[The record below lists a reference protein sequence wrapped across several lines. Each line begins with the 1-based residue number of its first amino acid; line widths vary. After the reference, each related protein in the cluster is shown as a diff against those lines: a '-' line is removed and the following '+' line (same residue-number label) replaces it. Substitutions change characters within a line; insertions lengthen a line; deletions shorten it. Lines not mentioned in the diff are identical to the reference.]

1 MTSRAGHHPTRGTL
15 GRLASAVGLALILVA
30 PSLEAEDGE
39 AASEEDVRPRHRISY
54 SNLLLVRLN
63 PLGLE
68 DWIDVGYRYRLYDHT
83 SAVFRDN
90 HASLAFTPTV
100 SPGVARI
107 GGTGEI
113 RPLSILM
120 LSMGYYFVSWFGT
133 FDFLQ
138 SYPSARA
145 AHSDSDLEEGTDAG
159 RNYATIGSE
168 LQLKAQP
175 IIKLGPVVV
184 RDEVNFY
191 YSNIDLRRGDR
202 TYYNIRIDA
211 LVPNRGWALTNDTDI
226 LYLSDFGL
234 VAGARSTVTHAIFT
248 ERHFAPGEENENLS
262 SPTWRLGPLV
272 AYVFS
277 DDLSVGFNRPT
288 VLLIVNWWIKHRYR
302 TGADVHQAV
311 PYLIAAFK
319 FEGDLWRAE

>member
-1 MTSRAGHHPTRGTL
+1 MT
-15 GRLASAVGLALILVA
+15 GRICHQLPRVSVGKTAAVVGLALALSA
-30 PSLEAEDGE
+30 P
-39 AASEEDVRPRHRISY
+39 AARAGDEPTAAAQSPGPRHRISH
-54 SNLLLVRLN
+54 SNLLLLRIN

-68 DWIDVGYRYRLYDHT
+68 DWLDVGYRYRLYDHE

-90 HASLAFTPTV
+90 HAGLAFTPTI
-100 SPGVARI
+100 SPGVVRV
-107 GGTGEI
+107 GGTGEV

-145 AHSDSDLEEGTDAG
+145 AHSDSDLERGTDDG

-175 IIKLGPVVV
+175 IVKVGPVVV

-191 YSNIDLRRGDR
+191 YSNTDLRRGDR

-211 LVPNRGWALTNDTDI
+211 LVPNRGWALTNDTDVI
-226 LYLSDFGL
+226 YLTDFGL
-234 VAGARSTVTHAIFT
+234 VAGVRSTVTHAFFT
-248 ERHFAPGEENENLS
+248 ERHFAPGEPHENLS
-262 SPTWRLGPLV
+262 SPTWRLGPLL

-277 DDLSVGFNRPT
+277 DDLSVGFNKPT
-288 VLLIVNWWIKHRYR
+288 ALLIVNWWLKHRYR
-302 TGADVHQAV
+302 TGDDVHQAV
-311 PYLIAAFK
+311 PYLIVAFK
-319 FEGDLWRAE
+319 FEGDLWRAD